1 MCMSPSRVAQIWLGG
16 RSIHVQG
23 STGASRSDG
32 YNCRESRCPRRG
44 LFNKYVVCR
53 RHREREFCYV
63 KFSSSN
69 RWHLLKFFV
78 APQLRLDSRR
88 SHFPSIHTANANSHD
103 TIAPPSVSSSCVQK
117 TSRHKGMKK
126 WNTCTSMH
134 DGSRACHSTIHS
146 LRMGI
151 TVERPVSHP
160 IQYTS
165 KGTEKIRYERQRY
178 FYSRQHKPNP
188 LGRTTIVNNLALC
201 GSGRALMLLQY
212 CGSFFSAMDK
222 VVSPERDSFG

>member
-103 TIAPPSVSSSCVQK
+103 TIAPPTVSSSCVQQ
-117 TSRHKGMKK
+117 TSHHKGMKK

-160 IQYTS
+160 IQY
-165 KGTEKIRYERQRY
+165 
-178 FYSRQHKPNP
+178 P
-188 LGRTTIVNNLALC
+188 LVSISCCAVDA
-201 GSGRALMLLQY
+201 
-212 CGSFFSAMDK
+212 
-222 VVSPERDSFG
+222 VSPLLFLWLTNPRSLATSSSSPSHAASRKLLAALPRTSCGDENGGEETC